1 MKLNQP
7 ADDTPPTEEE
17 DKLLRIQAEIGLPV
31 DLSDVEKERFNKIF
45 EALKEWLDD
54 ARIVVLEKD
63 RDEAYRY
70 VNLLIAHLQRVDLD
84 FVAAVEPPQ
93 DPLDAG
99 GHTGVDLS
107 IKGPP
112 KRIRSRVVRP
122 TKEQV
127 DGWLSKMIPSMRE
140 KAPMILECLKQY
152 LDPEGDVG
160 IAVICNDCSPDRMV
174 ACIQAEDPS
183 IVDSMSVFMEHQIGR
198 G

>member
-1 MKLNQP
+1 MDQTDEKV
-7 ADDTPPTEEE
+7 APTEEE
-17 DKLLRIQAEIGLPV
+17 DKLLKIQIEMGLPV
-31 DLSDVEKERFNKIF
+31 NLSEVEKERFNNIF
-45 EALKEWLDD
+45 EALKGWLDD
-54 ARIVVLEKD
+54 ARIVVLEKE

-107 IKGPP
+107 IKRPP
-112 KRIRSRVVRP
+112 ARVRSRVVRP

-127 DGWLSKMIPSMRE
+127 DGWISNMIPAIRE
-140 KAPMILECLKQY
+140 KAPVILACMKQY
-152 LDPEGDVG
+152 LDPESDVG

-183 IVDSMSVFMEHQIGR
+183 IVDSMSVFMQHQVG

>member
-1 MKLNQP
+1 MDQTEEKI
-7 ADDTPPTEEE
+7 APTEEE
-17 DKLLRIQAEIGLPV
+17 DKLLKIQAEIGLPV

-93 DPLDAG
+93 DSLDA
-99 GHTGVDLS
+99 GVDLS

-112 KRIRSRVVRP
+112 RRIRSRVVRP

-127 DGWLSKMIPSMRE
+127 DGWLSNMIPSMRE
-140 KAPMILECLKQY
+140 KAPMILDCLKQY
-152 LDPEGDVG
+152 LDPESDVN

>member
-1 MKLNQP
+1 MDQTEEKI
-7 ADDTPPTEEE
+7 APTEEE
-17 DKLLRIQAEIGLPV
+17 DKLLKIQAEIGLPV
-31 DLSDVEKERFNKIF
+31 DLSEVEKERFNNIF
-45 EALKEWLDD
+45 EALKGWLDD
-54 ARIVVLEKD
+54 ARDVVLEKN

-99 GHTGVDLS
+99 EVDLS

-140 KAPMILECLKQY
+140 KAPMILECLNQY

-183 IVDSMSVFMEHQIGR
+183 IVDSMSDFMEHQIGR